1 MTARIRNAPRVLY
14 HMVRADFLE
23 RVRRYSFLLTLAVAV
38 YVGYAAFAE
47 KIVLRLD
54 DYRGIYN
61 SAWLGGLMGIVC
73 SAFLSLIGF
82 YVVKNSIQRDE
93 QTRVGR
99 VLATTPMTKRFYT
112 FAKSI
117 SNFAV
122 LASMV
127 LVMGAAALLMQ
138 LLRGEDPHL
147 HLWPLLAPLILF
159 ALPAMAFVA
168 ALAVLFETLPVLRG
182 GVGNIVFFFFWI
194 FLLAAGGI
202 DSLNN
207 GGTRTA
213 FQHFRDFT
221 GIVAEMDNMQT
232 AVRKID
238 PTYKGGSSLNI
249 GEKPPMRRFVWTG
262 IHWTPLM
269 LESRLFWLL
278 AAAFVAWLASFPFH
292 RFDPAREW
300 AIRRKQKPSSAETP
314 ATEDRTVLLPKAE
327 RFPTHLSPLQRRGNT
342 QRPNANPFLR
352 LVVAELRL
360 MLQGQRWWWYIV
372 AAGLLIACLVSP
384 LSASRSGVLLAAWIW
399 PILIWSQM
407 GCREARF
414 NTQPLLFSCERSL
427 GRQLPAL
434 WAAGVAVTILT
445 GGGLAIRL
453 LLANDW
459 HGFAAW
465 FAGACFIPNFALACG
480 IWSGSSKMFEAIY
493 TVWWYIGPAHQIP
506 GIDFMGTSSTSG
518 TPGIFAV
525 ASILLVAIAY
535 YGRRVRLG
543 YI

>member
-1 MTARIRNAPRVLY
+1 VNAPRVLY

-23 RVRRYSFLLTLAVAV
+23 RVRRYSFLLTLAVAI

-61 SAWLGGLMGIVC
+61 SAWLGALMGIVC

-127 LVMGAAALLMQ
+127 LVMAVAALLMQ
-138 LLRGEDPHL
+138 LLRGEDTHL

-182 GVGNIVFFFFWI
+182 GVGNIVFFFLWI
-194 FLLAAGGI
+194 FLLVGGGVG
-202 DSLNN
+202 SL
-207 GGTRTA
+207 GTGATRSTR
-213 FQHFRDFT
+213 QHFQDFT
-221 GIVAEMDNMQT
+221 GIVAEMDDMQT
-232 AVRKID
+232 AGRKID
-238 PTYKGGSSLNI
+238 PAYKGGSSLNI
-249 GEKPPMRRFVWTG
+249 GETPPMKRFVWTG
-262 IHWTPLM
+262 IRWTPLM

-300 AIRRKQKPSSAETP
+300 ALRRKSKPSPAEAATAEDQITSPQKVEHFP
-314 ATEDRTVLLPKAE
+314 AHV
-327 RFPTHLSPLQRRGNT
+327 SPLLRQGKT
-342 QRPNANPFLR
+342 QRAESNPFLR

-360 MLQGQRWWWYIV
+360 MLRGQRWCWYII
-372 AAGLLIACLVSP
+372 AAGLSIACLASP
-384 LSASRSGVLLAAWIW
+384 LSASRGGVLLAAWIW

-407 GCREARF
+407 GCREARC
-414 NTQPLLFSCERSL
+414 NTQSLIFSCERSL

-434 WAAGVAVTILT
+434 WAAGVLVALLT
-445 GGGLAIRL
+445 GGGVGIRL
-453 LLANDW
+453 LLAADL

-465 FAGACFIPNFALACG
+465 IAGACFIPSFALACG
-480 IWSGSSKMFEAIY
+480 IWSGSGKVFEAIY

-506 GIDFMGTSSTSG
+506 GIDFMATSPASS
-518 TPGIFAV
+518 TPGIYAV
-525 ASILLVAIAY
+525 ASIMLVAIAY
-535 YGRRVRLG
+535 YGRRICLG
-543 YI
+543 YV